1 MKDNVNR
8 LVVIE
13 TEGEIG
19 LIRLAKP
26 PVNAIGLALRT
37 AIYEGF
43 QTLQRDSAVRAI
55 VLYGEGRFFSA
66 GADIR
71 DFGKADVA
79 PTLPHILTALNDSE
93 KPVIAALHGVAFGGA
108 LEVALAPTCASA
120 PGICASAY
128 RK

>member
-1 MKDNVNR
+1 MNGEGAQAMKDNVYK

-55 VLYGEGRFFSA
+55 VLYGE
-66 GADIR
+66 
-71 DFGKADVA
+71 
-79 PTLPHILTALNDSE
+79 
-93 KPVIAALHGVAFGGA
+93 
-108 LEVALAPTCASA
+108 
-120 PGICASAY
+120 
-128 RK
+128 